1 MQRILYVDLSPSPG
15 GSVISLYHL
24 ASCLDRARFDPM
36 IVLSTVNR
44 FERFAELGLP
54 VARVRTPQWEERGA
68 DLVDRVR
75 AGRLGQEMRRSPRR
89 ALLWHSLGDARR
101 LWRHVLPVVPP
112 LRRIVRQFRPDLIHL
127 NDAPPLVRHGI
138 LAGRLA
144 STTTI
149 CHCRS
154 FVLPSLLDKRLLLP
168 GLAGLI
174 FISQAVADAQLAA
187 IRRPPQHRVIPN
199 ALNAADYAVAVDR
212 DAVRASL
219 GAPADAPLVGMVGR
233 IAPWKGQH
241 IFVEALAQVSQ
252 EHPTVHGVV
261 VGLAEEAE
269 GAGYADQVRQLAGR
283 LGLGQRLHIT
293 GFRDDVPQVLAAL
306 DVLAHCSV
314 RPEPFGRV
322 IIEGMAAGR
331 PVVGSRAGGA
341 LEIIRDGVDGL
352 LVAPGDAA
360 ALAAALASLLGD
372 PAQRERLGAAARRT
386 ASERYDLPAHVAA
399 VQSFYAELL
408 NGHA

>member
-1 MQRILYVDLSPSPG
+1 MPRILYVDLSPSPG

-24 ASCLDRARFDPM
+24 VGCLDRARFEPM
-36 IVLSTVNR
+36 VALSTVNR
-44 FERFAELGLP
+44 FERFAGLGLP
-54 VARVRTPQWEERGA
+54 VARVRTPQWEERNAG
-68 DLVDRVR
+68 LVDRMR
-75 AGRLGQEMRRSPRR
+75 AGRLGEEMRSNAWR
-89 ALLWHSLGDARR
+89 ARLWHGLGDARR

-138 LAGRLA
+138 LAGRLTSA
-144 STTTI
+144 ATI

-154 FVLPSLLDKRLLLP
+154 FVLPSSLDKRLLLP

-187 IRRPPQHRVIPN
+187 IARPPRHRVIPN
-199 ALNAADYAVAVDR
+199 ALNVADYAVSVDQA
-212 DAVRASL
+212 AVRASL
-219 GAPADAPLVGMVGR
+219 GVPADAPLVGMMGR

-241 IFVEALAQVSQ
+241 VFVEALARLSQ
-252 EHPTVHGVV
+252 DMPSVVGVI

-283 LGLGQRLHIT
+283 LGLGQRLRIS

-306 DVLAHCSV
+306 DVLVHCSV

-341 LEIIRDGVDGL
+341 LEIIDDGVDGL
-352 LVAPGDAA
+352 LAPPGDAA
-360 ALAAALASLLGD
+360 ALAAILAGLLSD
-372 PAQRERLGAAARRT
+372 PAQRQRLGAAARRT
-386 ASERYDLPAHVAA
+386 VSERYDLPAHVAA

-408 NGHA
+408 AERA